1 MAVLQIKKK
10 LTTLNMIT
18 IDTEPLSIGRGKENR
33 LIIPE
38 EYFSREHLHIYQEG
52 NIFILEIL
60 SKRGAILN
68 QKAINSGGYKIKHG
82 DIIEV
87 GEYEFLFLDKNEFG
101 HQDTIDF
108 KTNSNSRLQKE
119 PFYFLQIIENRQ
131 SSFKLFKKE
140 LKQYIGDHLVE
151 FNSNKIK
158 VSHYE
163 SEIKKYPF
171 SFEVDDIKYLIFDSS
186 YASSFFKKH
195 NFYGFWSISEEIISQ
210 YMHIWISSHS
220 DFSIF
225 IHGETG
231 AGKDVMARA
240 IHKISGRK
248 GNFIPLNCA
257 SIPENLWES
266 ELFGH
271 IKGSYTGAE
280 QNRNGAFQEA
290 DGGTI
295 FLDEIAD
302 MPLEQQ
308 AKLLRVLET
317 SKVKKLGSD
326 KEERVNVRVIA
337 ATHKNIFDLVQQGR
351 FREDLFHRIY
361 VFPIKIPP
369 LRDRKED
376 ITLYTNMFLSQMN
389 EKMGAKKGLS
399 QTAIDSLKEYLWPGN
414 VRELKNTIER
424 AYLISADDIIQSEA
438 IQFFGWKKYIP
449 TKLDDIINQTI
460 LNTLIKN
467 SFNRKETYEE
477 LGISRTKLYRW
488 MDEQKDNLL
497 KGFKYD

>member
-1 MAVLQIKKK
+1 MAILHIKKR
-10 LTTLNMIT
+10 LTTLNMVA
-18 IDTEPLSIGRGKENR
+18 IDSEPLTVGRGKNNR

-38 EYFSREHLHIYQEG
+38 EYFSREHFSLYQEDE
-52 NIFILEIL
+52 IFILEIF
-60 SKRGAILN
+60 SKKGIILN
-68 QKAINSGGYKIKHG
+68 QKALKDGGYKIKHG
-82 DIIEV
+82 DIIEI

-108 KTNSNSRLQKE
+108 KTNNKNHLSKE
-119 PFYFLQIIENRQ
+119 PFYFIQIIDNRQ
-131 SSFKLFKKE
+131 SSFRLFKKE
-140 LKQYIGDHLVE
+140 LKQYIGEHLVE
-151 FNSNKIK
+151 FNSDKIK
-158 VSHYE
+158 ISKYE
-163 SEIKKYPF
+163 FEIKKYPH
-171 SFEVDDIKYLIFDSS
+171 SFEVDGVKYLIFDST

-195 NFYGFWSISEEIISQ
+195 HFYGFWSISDEIISQ
-210 YMHIWISSHS
+210 YIYIWISAHS

-240 IHKISGRK
+240 LHKISGRK
-248 GNFIPLNCA
+248 GNFVPLNCA

-271 IKGSYTGAE
+271 TKGSFTGAE
-280 QNRNGAFQEA
+280 QSRNGAFQEA

-302 MPLEQQ
+302 MPFEQQ

-376 ITLYTNMFLSQMN
+376 VILYANMFLSQMN
-389 EKMGAKKGLS
+389 EKMGGKKELS
-399 QTAIDSLKEYLWPGN
+399 QTALDSLKEYLWPGN

-424 AYLISADDIIQSEA
+424 AYLISADDTIQSEA
-438 IQFFGWKKYIP
+438 IHFFGWKKHIP
-449 TKLDDIINQTI
+449 SKLDDIINQAI

-467 SFNRKETYEE
+467 SFNRKESYEE